1 MPWGR
6 GSPLGANDLLLFPGR
21 RLPPSPLLLC
31 MAASPQ
37 DANRM
42 TFLVNVAIWAH
53 GGAVISVLER
63 LEQLLCVREDIY
75 TARQHSCF
83 RALCKHLGGV

>member
-1 MPWGR
+1 
-6 GSPLGANDLLLFPGR
+6 
-21 RLPPSPLLLC
+21 
-31 MAASPQ
+31 
-37 DANRM
+37 M

>member
-1 MPWGR
+1 
-6 GSPLGANDLLLFPGR
+6 
-21 RLPPSPLLLC
+21 
-31 MAASPQ
+31 
-37 DANRM
+37 M
-42 TFLVNVAIWAH
+42 TFLVNVTIWAH

-83 RALCKHLGGV
+83 RALCKHLRGGLTQFLAAITPLLRSRNCLERRR